1 MNMATIQPLSYSGY
15 RFRAVIISHCPRT
28 TRQAMTNAPG
38 FVAGRVVV
46 SAARRANSDR

>member
-1 MNMATIQPLSYSGY
+1 MTYNTALETAARNSLAQS
-15 RFRAVIISHCPRT
+15 FVT
-28 TRQAMTNAPG
+28 TAMSQQDETRPA